1 MDTGRVTR
9 RRPWRRAVNT
19 EVGPAVGRRRL
30 AVELR
35 RLRVAAGLTI
45 QDVAR
50 TLECS
55 VGKVSRVET
64 GLVTARIQDV
74 RELLDL
80 YAVPESER
88 GELLDLVRLSRK
100 KAWWHAYSDVVPPES
115 AKYYGLEDGA
125 ATIREYASL
134 LVPGLL
140 QTQAYATTLM
150 SAALDVEPRVRQ
162 RRIELRMR
170 RQQLLTRDD
179 PPSVEVILHEPV
191 LYNTMTGKD
200 VMAGQLTQ
208 LMETARAPHI
218 SIRVLPMAAGPHE
231 AAGTPFTI
239 FGFASPEDPSVA
251 YHEQPTRNT
260 LIDQK
265 EELAWYERAF
275 TQAAKLALSPKR
287 SIEAIREAAQ
297 SLG

>member
-1 MDTGRVTR
+1 M
-9 RRPWRRAVNT
+9 NT
-19 EVGPAVGRRRL
+19 DVGPAVGRRRL

-50 TLECS
+50 AMECS

-80 YAVPESER
+80 YSVPEPER
-88 GELLDLVRLSRK
+88 SGLLDLVRLSRK
-100 KAWWHAYSDVVPPES
+100 KAWWHAYGDVVPPES

-140 QTQAYATTLM
+140 QTETYAAAMM
-150 SAALDVEPRVRQ
+150 SPAQDVEPHVRQ
-162 RRIELRMR
+162 RRLELRMR
-170 RQQLLTRDD
+170 RQELLTRDD

-191 LYNTMTGKD
+191 LFNTMTGKD
-200 VMAGQLTQ
+200 VTAGQFTRLVE
-208 LMETARAPHI
+208 LARKPHV

-231 AAGTPFTI
+231 AAGVPFTI
-239 FGFASPEDPSVA
+239 FGFTSPEDPSVA

-260 LIDQK
+260 LIDQPD
-265 EELAWYERAF
+265 ELAWYERAF

-287 SIEAIREAAQ
+287 SIEAIRQAAH